1 MGFPEKHLI
10 FEKIAHDNSN
20 SGIEIKRFKFK
31 DNDSDIILIAFTAVK
46 STDLN
51 FIDKFLELRN
61 FTVQ

>member
-31 DNDSDIILIAFTAVK
+31 DNDSDIILIAFTSVK

-51 FIDKFLELRN
+51 FTDKLLELIN
-61 FTVQ
+61 FRVQ